1 MKKLYLIICVLLLN
15 CNIIYAFTWED
26 CVERYEKV
34 KQFSDNIRLSYLY
47 LKSTKTCLVKFKT
60 ILLQNPNPDFTVE
73 AMNDNINMID
83 RNIKNLL
90 PKYIHPKNSLIDIPK
105 YININTKKPL
115 INENFAYIKKF
126 KNCNGIH
133 ANDKIYTAKHCN
145 IKDSKNLHFDLDYI
159 KTKNNS
165 KLKVGR
171 LDLNKTG
178 VFKYY
183 SMSKAGRFYT
193 TPLKEENCKFYE
205 AKNSMTGLNLTL
217 DLTDLSKKVE
227 IRSTCLAI
235 PSNSGGGVFQ
245 DGKLVA
251 IISKTVF
258 NKDRFLYSVVE
269 PIIPTSE
276 IIASN

>member
-83 RNIKNLL
+83 KNIKNLL
-90 PKYIHPKNSLIDIPK
+90 PKYIHPKNSLLDIPK

-165 KLKVGR
+165 KLKIGR

-245 DGKLVA
+245 NGKLVA

-269 PIIPTSE
+269 PIIPTS
-276 IIASN
+276 

>member
-47 LKSTKTCLVKFKT
+47 LKYTKTCLVKFKT

-90 PKYIHPKNSLIDIPK
+90 PKYIHPKNRLIDIPK

-165 KLKVGR
+165 KLKIGR

-245 DGKLVA
+245 NGKLVA

>member
-1 MKKLYLIICVLLLN
+1 MKKLYLMICVLLLN

-47 LKSTKTCLVKFKT
+47 LKSTRTCLVKFKT
-60 ILLQNPNPDFTVE
+60 ILLQNPNLDFTVE

-83 RNIKNLL
+83 KNIKNLL
-90 PKYIHPKNSLIDIPK
+90 PKYIHPKNSLQDIPK
-105 YININTKKPL
+105 YININTENPL
-115 INENFAYIKKF
+115 INKKYTYIKKF

-133 ANDKIYTAKHCN
+133 ANNKIYTAKHCN

-159 KTKNNS
+159 KTKTHS
-165 KLKVGR
+165 KLKIGR

-183 SMSKAGRFYT
+183 SMSKVGRFYT
-193 TPLKEENCKFYE
+193 TPLKEKNCKFYE
-205 AKNSMTGLNLTL
+205 AKNSIAGLNLTL
-217 DLTDLSKKVE
+217 DLTDLTKKVE

-258 NKDRFLYSVVE
+258 NNNRFLYSIVE
-269 PIIPTSE
+269 PIIPRNE